1 MHPILN
7 RATALLLPHQYVSC
21 RQFADTT
28 GLCAACWSAL
38 APITAPMC
46 RQCGLPLAEMLEDG
60 ICAACWATPPKISRI
75 RSALRYDDASRSLI
89 LKLKHGDGLQLVP
102 FICRLMAGRFAE
114 LTSDDPLVIPIP
126 LHRWRYWR
134 RRFNQSAELARY
146 LCHQHG
152 TGVYSPVLL
161 QRQRATQSQG
171 GLSRQARKRNLA
183 GAFAINPDAAR
194 ADRPV
199 LLIDDVMTTGATLNA
214 ATRVLQRTGAPE
226 VRALTIAR
234 VI

>member
-1 MHPILN
+1 
-7 RATALLLPHQYVSC
+7 
-21 RQFADTT
+21 
-28 GLCAACWSAL
+28 
-38 APITAPMC
+38 
-46 RQCGLPLAEMLEDG
+46 
-60 ICAACWATPPKISRI
+60 
-75 RSALRYDDASRSLI
+75 
-89 LKLKHGDGLQLVP
+89 
-102 FICRLMAGRFAE
+102 MAGRF
-114 LTSDDPLVIPIP
+114 
-126 LHRWRYWR
+126 
-134 RRFNQSAELARY
+134 AELARY

-183 GAFAINPDAAR
+183 GAFAISPDAAR

-214 ATRVLQRTGAPE
+214 ATRVLQRAGAPE